1 VFGLSYD
8 VYEYVRDV
16 FMKSVDLVE
25 KLDSLLEYIGNYDDL
40 CFDEYYILFVL
51 REALLLLY
59 DVLMSLKKAVEVVK
73 MNCV

>member
-1 VFGLSYD
+1 M
-8 VYEYVRDV
+8 YEYVRDV

>member
-1 VFGLSYD
+1 